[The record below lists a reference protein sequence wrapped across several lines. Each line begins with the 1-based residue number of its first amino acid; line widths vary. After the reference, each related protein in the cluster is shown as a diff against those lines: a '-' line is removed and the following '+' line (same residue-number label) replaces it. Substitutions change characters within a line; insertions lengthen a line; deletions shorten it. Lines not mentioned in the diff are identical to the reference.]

1 MSSNVMMKNNKVSLE
16 IETLGAQIKYIK
28 GASGKQYLWCGDP
41 EVWALKAPVLFPICG
56 GLKDDKF
63 VFEGKEYSLMK
74 HGYGRFKNFEIES
87 CHDDTAV
94 FLHKSDDE
102 TKELYP
108 FDYEFRIIYK
118 LCGNELHVTYSTKNV
133 SDKTMYF
140 SVGAHEGYACPEGIE
155 EYNIVFDKT
164 ETLDACILDGTV
176 LSYETKRIL
185 ENDNILPLS
194 YELCK
199 MDSYVFKKL
208 NSRKVSLVHKNGEKV
223 LDVEFE
229 GHDYLL
235 LWTKPDAG
243 YICIEPWCGIP
254 DSVDSNYDIT
264 TKEGIIALE
273 PGETHEACHIIR
285 VEE

>member
-16 IETLGAQIKYIK
+16 IETLGAQIKNIK
-28 GASGKQYLWCGDP
+28 GASGRQYLWCGDP

-56 GLKDDKF
+56 GLKDGKF

-140 SVGAHEGYACPEGIE
+140 SVGAHEGYVCPEGIE
-155 EYNIVFDKT
+155 EYEADVYEQYVERRKCLVDGLNKINGVYSPIPMGAFYTVASLPVEDADDFCAWCLSDFEYEG
-164 ETLDACILDGTV
+164 ETIMMAPASGFYSTPGQGRNEVRIAYV
-176 LSYETKRIL
+176 LCKEDLQRALFIL
-185 ENDNILPLS
+185 E
-194 YELCK
+194 K
-199 MDSYVFKKL
+199 
-208 NSRKVSLVHKNGEKV
+208 
-223 LDVEFE
+223 
-229 GHDYLL
+229 
-235 LWTKPDAG
+235 
-243 YICIEPWCGIP
+243 
-254 DSVDSNYDIT
+254 
-264 TKEGIIALE
+264 ALE
-273 PGETHEACHIIR
+273 AYNNR
-285 VEE
+285 